1 MFAFLQRTNDSIIFY
16 ESTSINFR
24 LLIYRKS
31 ILLVKSKR
39 ISHRI
44 FNQRQMALTFA
55 SLRRTNGLITFQKPH
70 RLISFDYL
78 SKIDY
83 FPQEQA
89 GLEWNFQ
96 KSHFATL
103 LAKIRSTRCRRS
115 KKRWIVSV
123 ERITRHSKR
132 CGFGVKER
140 RLPASDGTRRP
151 DREFIYNDAEVGK
164 VARERLVC
172 PILRSG
178 QAKRKFLGKL
188 TRSFP
193 LLLLFPFPF
202 SYPPLACLSFR
213 RANGTPRFEGVL
225 EAPRGHQSALNPLNF
240 QEPSS
245 LNP

>member
-1 MFAFLQRTNDSIIFY
+1 MVI
-16 ESTSINFR
+16 
-24 LLIYRKS
+24 
-31 ILLVKSKR
+31 
-39 ISHRI
+39 
-44 FNQRQMALTFA
+44 
-55 SLRRTNGLITFQKPH
+55 ITFQRPH
-70 RLISFDYL
+70 RLISSDYL

-83 FPQEQA
+83 FRQEKA
-89 GLEWNFQ
+89 GSECNFQ

-103 LAKIRSTRCRRS
+103 LAKINSTKCRKS

-123 ERITRHSKR
+123 ERITWHSKR

-140 RLPASDGTRRP
+140 RLPAGDGTRRR
-151 DREFIYNDAEVGK
+151 DREFIYNDAEIEK
-164 VARERLVC
+164 VARESLVC

-202 SYPPLACLSFR
+202 FYPPLACLSFR

-225 EAPRGHQSALNPLNF
+225 ELPRGHQSALNPLNF